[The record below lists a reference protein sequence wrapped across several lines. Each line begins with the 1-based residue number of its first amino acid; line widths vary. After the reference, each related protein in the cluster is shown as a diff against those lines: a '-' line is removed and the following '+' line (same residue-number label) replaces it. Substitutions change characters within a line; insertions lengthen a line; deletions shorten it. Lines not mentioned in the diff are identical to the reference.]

1 MGKLLSALL
10 GVGVGALAMLL
21 LDPARG
27 NARRARLANQTAATA
42 RRAWRGA
49 ARRQRMLASAA
60 AGKLSALR
68 AAGATLSI
76 DAERPN
82 DPTLKDRVESEL
94 LRDPKVPKGSINI
107 NAQQGIVV
115 LRGEVPSAALRSRL
129 EKMAGE
135 VRGVWYV
142 ENLLHLPGEP
152 APTAR

>member
-10 GVGVGALAMLL
+10 GIGIGAVAMLL

-27 NARRARLANQTAATA
+27 HARRARLADQSAATA

-49 ARRQRMLASAA
+49 ARRQRMLASVA
-60 AGKLSALR
+60 AGKVAALR
-68 AAGATLSI
+68 AASAGTA

-94 LRDPKVPKGSINI
+94 LGDPTVPKGSINI

-115 LRGEVPSAALRSRL
+115 LRGEVPDAAVRSHL
-129 EKMAGE
+129 EQRAGE

>member
-10 GVGVGALAMLL
+10 GVGIGAVAMLL

-27 NARRARLANQTAATA
+27 HARRARLADQTAASA
-42 RRAWRGA
+42 RRAWRGVV
-49 ARRQRMLASAA
+49 RRERMLASAA
-60 AGKLSALR
+60 TGKISALR
-68 AAGATLSI
+68 AAGA
-76 DAERPN
+76 DQAESDRPN
-82 DPTLKDRVESEL
+82 DPTLKDRVASEL

-115 LRGEVPSAALRSRL
+115 LRGEVPSAAIRERL
-129 EKMAGE
+129 EKKAGE

>member
-1 MGKLLSALL
+1 MGTILSA
-10 GVGVGALAMLL
+10 VAGAIAGAVAMLL

-27 NARRARLANQTAATA
+27 RSRRARLIDQSAATA
-42 RRAWRGA
+42 RHAWRGL
-49 ARRQRMLASAA
+49 ARQQRVLVSEA
-60 AGKLSALR
+60 AGKIAALR
-68 AAGATLSI
+68 AATAPGEG
-76 DAERPN
+76 ERPN

-115 LRGEVPSAALRSRL
+115 LRGEVPDDKTRVRL
-129 EKMAGE
+129 EKRAGE
-135 VRGVWYV
+135 IHGVWYV